1 MWIYIAGGNMA
12 INTDHVTR
20 FYVEETGSG
29 AALKADVSGKT
40 MMVAYYESKA
50 QAQAA
55 LAHLIEKR
63 EANAAVVRF

>member
-1 MWIYIAGGNMA
+1 MWIYLQGSHMA

-40 MMVAYYESKA
+40 LLVSYHETKA
-50 QAQAA
+50 SAVAA
-55 LAHLIEKR
+55 LAELMEKR
-63 EANAAVVRF
+63 EANVEVVRF